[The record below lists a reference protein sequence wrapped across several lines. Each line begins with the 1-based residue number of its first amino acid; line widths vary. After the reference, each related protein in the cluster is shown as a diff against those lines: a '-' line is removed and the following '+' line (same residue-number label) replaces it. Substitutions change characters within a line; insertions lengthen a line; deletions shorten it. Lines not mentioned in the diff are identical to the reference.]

1 MFMKTCMFSETDIW
15 LIVSM
20 LAINSFINKPRQ
32 NIKYGEAV
40 SMVVHYQDKR
50 LIFLYVPYL

>member
-1 MFMKTCMFSETDIW
+1 MKTCMFSETDIW